1 MFIKHPNLN
10 PRGLAKLSRT
20 YKAGD
25 CADCAGET
33 ACGCMTSICKE
44 DIWGWLAPSFERRS
58 VMALA
63 LASVDS
69 PCKSPFAAAVM
80 LVGSTSGAAGPVL
93 MFSSDVAFGKFVEIS
108 AFMGPQFGIPWLR
121 DFSAHLAHPAHPSGS
136 PASPSLFGV
145 ILRAA
150 RGTSSNRGYPSDIED
165 VF

>member
-1 MFIKHPNLN
+1 MFIPHPNLN
-10 PRGLAKLSRT
+10 PRGLAKSSRT

-25 CADCAGET
+25 CADCACET
-33 ACGCMTSICKE
+33 ACGCTTSICKE

-69 PCKSPFAAAVM
+69 PCPSPFAAAVM

-93 MFSSDVAFGKFVEIS
+93 MFSSDVAFNECSETS
-108 AFMGPQFGIPWLR
+108 AFMVPQFGIPWLR
-121 DFSAHLAHPAHPSGS
+121 DFSAHLACPAHPSGS
-136 PASPSLFGV
+136 PASLSLFEV

-150 RGTSSNRGYPSDIED
+150 RGTSSNRGVPVQD
-165 VF
+165 